1 MPASL
6 YPWLHAAHVLFA
18 ALWFG
23 AAAFITFY
31 LAPAM
36 RQLGPAGGDG
46 MLQAL
51 HRRGMHRFMGATA
64 GLTVLSGLG
73 MFWLIGAGAGIVLV
87 LGAGAG
93 LLAAI
98 LGGAVIGRSFKRI
111 DALLGQPQDAHGR
124 EPGIAAAH
132 QRIAVA
138 SRCVLG
144 LMAFALLAM
153 TLGHAL

>member
-1 MPASL
+1 MFASL
-6 YPWLHAAHVLFA
+6 FPWLHAVHILFA
-18 ALWFG
+18 AVWFG
-23 AAAFITFY
+23 AAAFITCY

-36 RQLGPAGGDG
+36 RQLGPAGGDS

-73 MFWLIGAGAGIVLV
+73 LFWLIGAGAGAVIA

-98 LGGAVIGRSFKRI
+98 LGGAVIGRSFKRV
-111 DALLGQPQDAHGR
+111 DALLAQPEDMHGR
-124 EPGIAAAH
+124 DAGIAAAH
-132 QRIAVA
+132 RRIAVA
-138 SRCVLG
+138 SRCVLA
-144 LMAFALLAM
+144 LMALALLAM
-153 TLGHAL
+153 TLGHAF